1 MCPLDVTM
9 GKAVS
14 YFEMFLPTFSA
25 QDNPEK
31 TYKLWF
37 DELIGFWS
45 ACGNNPTWEPS
56 LMGNIYQL
64 LLECFYNDLIFV
76 VSRFAGQTS

>member
-9 GKAVS
+9 GKAVA
-14 YFEMFLPTFSA
+14 YFEMFLPTYFA
-25 QDNPEK
+25 YENPDK

-37 DELIGFWS
+37 EELIGFWS

-56 LMGNIYQL
+56 LMGKYFLSLKLIGL
-64 LLECFYNDLIFV
+64 IDL
-76 VSRFAGQTS
+76 

>member
-9 GKAVS
+9 GKAVA
-14 YFEMFLPTFSA
+14 YFEMFLPTYFA
-25 QDNPEK
+25 YENPDK

-37 DELIGFWS
+37 EELIGFWS

-56 LMGNIYQL
+56 LMGKYLKFQINNFHRIIIEHL
-64 LLECFYNDLIFV
+64 F
-76 VSRFAGQTS
+76 